1 MIRKLLSCVFVL
13 GLALP
18 SFSQIPA
25 TSPIAIP
32 SPVPSSV
39 PATSSASLPAA
50 MEPLTNNSNKTDGLE
65 LPADQTVKFD
75 EGFVTIN
82 AVCKGNVK
90 WLVISAT
97 KIKYFTLPSNNTI
110 VISVPPQGGLVTVF
124 AVGLVDGKMTEFA
137 RTSITVAGNIP
148 APNPTPT
155 PTPTPTPNPNPNP
168 VSGVMHVTFVVDVN
182 NSSPELGLIL
192 NSQKVRE
199 AITTKGAYYRLY
211 DIKSPVIKDKG
222 LDKVVNAGGGVP
234 MIIIQNSAGTVVNS
248 KKVPGTEAEVIQY
261 LTQVLGDR

>member
-1 MIRKLLSCVFVL
+1 MIRKLLSCVFLL

-18 SFSQIPA
+18 SLSQVPANRPISIPPSVATPAVSSAALPA
-25 TSPIAIP
+25 T
-32 SPVPSSV
+32 
-39 PATSSASLPAA
+39 
-50 MEPLTNNSNKTDGLE
+50 MELLADNSNKTDGLE

-82 AVCKGNVK
+82 ATCKGNVK

-110 VISVPPQGGLVTVF
+110 VVSVPPSGGLITVF

-137 RTSITVAGNIP
+137 RTSITVAGNVP
-148 APNPTPT
+148 SPNPVPN
-155 PTPTPTPNPNPNP
+155 PSPTPNPNPNP
-168 VSGVMHVTFVVDVN
+168 VATAMHVTFVVDVN
-182 NSSPELGLIL
+182 NTSPELGLIL

-234 MIIIQNSAGTVVNS
+234 MIVIQNNAGTVVNS
-248 KKVPGTEAEVIQY
+248 KKVPGTEAEVLQY
-261 LTQVLGDR
+261 LAQVLGDK